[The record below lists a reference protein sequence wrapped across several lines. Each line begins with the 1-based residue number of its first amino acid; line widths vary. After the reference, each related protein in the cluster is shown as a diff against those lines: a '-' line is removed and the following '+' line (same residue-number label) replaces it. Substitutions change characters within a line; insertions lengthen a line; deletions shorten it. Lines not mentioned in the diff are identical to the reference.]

1 MSGLLQTVKEEVEY
15 MCVMK
20 RSLDCNISN
29 ASFEEAR
36 MKALAAI
43 LEKIRSVGNVDTPEA
58 TECFSVLL
66 DSHFLQGQR
75 NQITEAVEFIRTGT
89 GKKKTKTGHSFTQSC
104 LGFHKL
110 LTEDLW
116 AQIQSCDDLSLVSAL
131 AVHMQNLGLVFANE
145 PTYCSIGCT
154 VAMARVLKAGE
165 AAGNNY
171 DINMIYS
178 FTEALKRF
186 IRVDRDRI
194 RLPHYGQIITFPDD
208 PAALKAQWPQI
219 YKRAFGEG
227 DPAKSII
234 DPIVLSRVCE
244 AVPCRSTHRALN
256 MTTKKFLQSALE
268 GCAARRSPAEPELPG
283 LKIYNVHP
291 AASGHALPPVPDA
304 QGHHIAVHQ
313 NYVPQPS

>member
-1 MSGLLQTVKEEVEY
+1 

-58 TECFSVLL
+58 TECFSFLL
-66 DSHFLQGQR
+66 DSHFLQCQR

-104 LGFHKL
+104 FGFHKL

-116 AQIQSCDDLSLVSAL
+116 AQIQSCDDPSLVSAL
-131 AVHMQNLGLVFANE
+131 AVHMQNLGLVFASE

-165 AAGNNY
+165 ADRVEETGSTNPVRITIEDRSLKSACQN
-171 DINMIYS
+171 
-178 FTEALKRF
+178 ALV
-186 IRVDRDRI
+186 ISTMV
-194 RLPHYGQIITFPDD
+194 L
-208 PAALKAQWPQI
+208 
-219 YKRAFGEG
+219 
-227 DPAKSII
+227 S
-234 DPIVLSRVCE
+234 DPIL
-244 AVPCRSTHRALN
+244 
-256 MTTKKFLQSALE
+256 
-268 GCAARRSPAEPELPG
+268 G
-283 LKIYNVHP
+283 
-291 AASGHALPPVPDA
+291 
-304 QGHHIAVHQ
+304 
-313 NYVPQPS
+313 